1 MKTNR
6 TKLNTIAILSATL
19 MAAGGQA
26 SVAGDHQPI
35 WAGHFDSAYSA
46 GATRDQ
52 QFSPS
57 ANSGSRP
64 QDALI
69 WAGRFEQAYDGS
81 PSGVAVTRPA
91 AGKNLLWAGSFKQ
104 AYQPAR
110 EEVVEGIELV
120 MDRN

>member
-1 MKTNR
+1 
-6 TKLNTIAILSATL
+6 
-19 MAAGGQA
+19 
-26 SVAGDHQPI
+26 
-35 WAGHFDSAYSA
+35 
-46 GATRDQ
+46 
-52 QFSPS
+52 
-57 ANSGSRP
+57 NSGSRP

-91 AGKNLLWAGSFKQ
+91 AGKHLLWAGSFKQ